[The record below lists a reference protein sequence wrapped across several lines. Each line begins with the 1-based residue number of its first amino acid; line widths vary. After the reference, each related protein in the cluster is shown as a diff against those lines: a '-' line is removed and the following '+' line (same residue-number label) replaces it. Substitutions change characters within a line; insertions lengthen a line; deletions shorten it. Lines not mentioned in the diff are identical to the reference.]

1 MSTPQTLAT
10 SAGRPAE
17 YPAAP
22 GFWDTVRLLGR
33 LLGQVIERDRGHR
46 FLDRIETI
54 RALAKAA
61 RNQGAWTDLHRYLAE
76 IPSYEVTDVARAF
89 NQFLNLA
96 NIAEQDYQVRNLE
109 EDADS
114 AWAQLFDRLS
124 AERAV
129 EEIAS
134 MRVELVL
141 TPHPTEVLRR
151 TLMLKYDA
159 IGAELKRPEPSA
171 ARLERLI
178 AEAWHTEDIRHRQPE
193 PQDDA
198 RWGFAVVENSLWEAL
213 PACLRDIDEALVLH
227 DLPPLGA
234 DVAPVAVA
242 SWMGGDRE
250 GNPDINA
257 RVTRE
262 VLMLARWM
270 AADLYLRDIET
281 LQTDLSM
288 AECNGP
294 LRKRVG
300 HDPEPYRALLRIVRE
315 RLLATRAWAETL
327 DPVPPPGVYRT
338 TAELYE
344 PLALCDASLRDV
356 GMEIIADG
364 PLKDTLRRVK
374 AFGVTLVNL
383 DIRQSADRHTA
394 VLDEITRYLGAGERP
409 GGYAD
414 WTEAERRKFLLD
426 ELRGRRPLFPS
437 VWPVSAESREVLDTC
452 AVIAEQ
458 NGDGISEYIVSRARS
473 PSDVLAVVLLLR
485 ESGLR
490 ANLPV
495 VPLFETLDDLD
506 RAAEA
511 IDTLHSI
518 PWYAEYADGE
528 QQVMI
533 GYSDSAKDA
542 GMMAASWALYQV
554 KERLA
559 EVAESRGIRLSLFH
573 GRGGAIGR
581 GRVAAQPAILAQPPN
596 TVGGRLRVTEQGE
609 TIRFKLGDPALAR
622 ETLMRYLIGT
632 IEASLDPPP
641 VPTAALRATMSELAD
656 RARTSYR
663 TLVDQ
668 SDFIEYFRQITP
680 QEELETLALGSDPA
694 DHSTV
699 VGIDGMSSIPW
710 VFAWTQV
717 RLMLPMWLGT
727 DAALGALRE
736 DECKDRSDALME
748 WPFFRMQ
755 MDGLEAL
762 LAKTDLALV
771 DFYAERL
778 TPKAHRA
785 VHAVVRQRAADVKG
799 NLLALRGRGELFA
812 DNPRAQDSIR
822 VRNTYLDP
830 LHVLQAELIGRL
842 RENHDD
848 QVAEALKITMAGIAT
863 GLRHTG

>member
-1 MSTPQTLAT
+1 MSLSEQQV
-10 SAGRPAE
+10 E
-17 YPAAP
+17 YPTAP

-33 LLGQVIERDRGHR
+33 LLGQVIERDRGHD

-54 RALAKAA
+54 RALAKSA
-61 RNQGAWTDLHRYLAE
+61 RNEGAWTELHRYLAE
-76 IPSYEVTDVARAF
+76 IPSYEVTDVAAAF
-89 NQFLNLA
+89 SQFLNLA

-114 AWAQLFDRLS
+114 AWAQLFDRIE
-124 AERAV
+124 AGRAV
-129 EEIAS
+129 EAITD

-159 IGAELKRPEPSA
+159 IGKELKREQPSVA
-171 ARLERLI
+171 HLERLI

-213 PACLRDIDEALVLH
+213 PACLRDIDEALVRRN
-227 DLPPLGA
+227 LPPLPVDA
-234 DVAPVAVA
+234 APVAVA
-242 SWMGGDRE
+242 SWMGGDCA

-262 VLMLARWM
+262 VLMLGRWM
-270 AADLYLRDIET
+270 AADLYLRDVET

-294 LRKRVG
+294 LRNRVG
-300 HDPEPYRALLRIVRE
+300 DDPEPYRALLRTVRE
-315 RLLATRAWAETL
+315 RLLATRAWAEKL
-327 DPVPPPGVYRT
+327 DPVVPRGIYQT
-338 TAELYE
+338 EAELYE

-383 DIRQSADRHTA
+383 DVRQNADRHTA
-394 VLDEITRYLGAGERP
+394 VLDEVTRYLGAGDRP

-414 WTEAERRKFLLD
+414 WDETERREFLLD
-426 ELRGRRPLFPS
+426 ELKGRRPLFPAD
-437 VWPVSAESREVLDTC
+437 WPVSAESREVLDTC

-458 NGDGISEYIVSRARS
+458 NGEGVSEYIVSRARA
-473 PSDVLAVVLLLR
+473 PSDVLAAVLLLR

-506 RAAEA
+506 RAADA
-511 IDTLHSI
+511 IDTLHAI
-518 PWYAEYADGE
+518 DWYAEYAGGE

-542 GMMAASWALYQV
+542 GMMAASWALYRF

-559 EVAESRGIRLSLFH
+559 AVAESRGFRLSLFH

-609 TIRFKLGDPALAR
+609 TIRSKLGDPALAR

-641 VPTAALRATMSELAD
+641 VPTDALRATMTRLAD
-656 RARTSYR
+656 RARASYR
-663 TLVDQ
+663 DLVDRP
-668 SDFIEYFRQITP
+668 DFIDYFRQITP
-680 QEELETLALGSDPA
+680 QEELETLALGSAPA
-694 DHSTV
+694 DHSND

-727 DAALGALRE
+727 DAVLTVLRE
-736 DECKDRSDALME
+736 DASGEGFDALME

-755 MDGLEAL
+755 IDGLELL

-785 VHAVVRQRAADVKG
+785 THDAVRDRAADVKA
-799 NLLALRGRGELFA
+799 NLLALRGMGELLV
-812 DNPRAQDSIR
+812 DNPRAQESIR

-830 LHVLQAELIGRL
+830 LHLLQAELIGRL

-848 QVAEALKITMAGIAT
+848 QVVEALKITMAGIAT

>member
-1 MSTPQTLAT
+1 MSLPEQQLE
-10 SAGRPAE
+10 RPAG
-17 YPAAP
+17 YPEAP
-22 GFWDTVRLLGR
+22 GFWGTVRLLGR
-33 LLGQVIERDRGHR
+33 LLGQVIERDRGHD
-46 FLDRIETI
+46 FLNRIETI
-54 RALAKAA
+54 RALAKSA
-61 RNQGAWTDLHRYLAE
+61 RNEGTWTELHRCLSE
-76 IPSYEVTDVARAF
+76 IPSYEVTDVAAAF
-89 NQFLNLA
+89 SQLLNLA
-96 NIAEQDYQVRNLE
+96 NIAEQDYQVQNLE

-124 AERAV
+124 PERVV
-129 EEIAS
+129 ESIAS

-178 AEAWHTEDIRHRQPE
+178 AEAWHTEDIRPGQPE

-198 RWGFAVVENSLWEAL
+198 RWGFAVVENSLWDAL
-213 PACLRDIDEALVLH
+213 PACLRDIDEALVRRN
-227 DLPPLGA
+227 LPPLP
-234 DVAPVAVA
+234 VETAPVAVA
-242 SWMGGDRE
+242 SWMGGDCA

-262 VLMLARWM
+262 VLMLGRWM
-270 AADLYLRDIET
+270 AADLYLRDVET

-294 LRKRVG
+294 LRNRVG
-300 HDPEPYRALLRIVRE
+300 DDPEPYRALLRVVRE

-327 DPVPPPGVYRT
+327 EPAPPPGVYHAT
-338 TAELYE
+338 EDLYE

-364 PLKDTLRRVK
+364 PLKDTLRRVQ

-383 DIRQSADRHTA
+383 DIRQNADRHTA
-394 VLDEITRYLGAGERP
+394 VLDEVTRYLGAGGRP

-414 WTEAERRKFLLD
+414 WEEPERCEFLLD
-426 ELRGRRPLFPS
+426 ELRGRRPLFPAD
-437 VWPVSAESREVLDTC
+437 WPMSAESREVLDTC

-458 NGDGISEYIVSRARS
+458 NGDGISEYIVSRTRS
-473 PSDVLAVVLLLR
+473 PSDVLAAVLLLR

-490 ANLPV
+490 ANLPI

-506 RAAEA
+506 RAADA
-511 IDTLHSI
+511 IDMLHSI
-518 PWYAEYADGE
+518 PWYAEYAGGE

-542 GMMAASWALYQV
+542 GMMAASWALYRF

-559 EVAESRGIRLSLFH
+559 EVAESRGFRLSLFH

-609 TIRFKLGDPALAR
+609 TIRFKLGDTALAR
-622 ETLMRYLIGT
+622 ETVMRYLIGT

-641 VPTAALRATMSELAD
+641 VPTAELRATMTRLAD

-663 TLVDQ
+663 SLVDQ
-668 SDFIEYFRQITP
+668 SDFVDYFCEITP

-694 DHSTV
+694 GRSTDA
-699 VGIDGMSSIPW
+699 GIDGTSSIPW

-727 DAALGALRE
+727 DAVLAALRE
-736 DECKDRSDALME
+736 DASGEAFDVLME

-755 MDGLEAL
+755 IDGLELL

-785 VHAVVRQRAADVKG
+785 THEAVRQRAVDIRQ
-799 NLLALRGRGELFA
+799 NLLALLRQDELLA
-812 DNPRAQDSIR
+812 TNPRAQNSIR

-830 LHVLQAELIGRL
+830 LHLLQAELIGRL
-842 RENHDD
+842 RENYDD

>member
-1 MSTPQTLAT
+1 MSLPEEYVDRLVD
-10 SAGRPAE
+10 

-33 LLGQVIERDRGHR
+33 LLGQVIERDRGHD
-46 FLDRIETI
+46 FLNRIEEI
-54 RALAKAA
+54 RTLAKAA
-61 RNQGAWTDLHRYLAE
+61 RNQGSWTDLHRYLAE

-89 NQFLNLA
+89 NQLLNLA

-114 AWAQLFDRLS
+114 AWAQLFDRIES
-124 AERAV
+124 GRVV
-129 EEIAS
+129 EAIAN

-159 IGAELKRPEPSA
+159 IGAELKRAQPGV

-178 AEAWHTEDIRHRQPE
+178 AEAWHTEDVRHRQPE

-198 RWGFAVVENSLWEAL
+198 RWGFAVVENSLWEAV
-213 PACLRDIDEALVLH
+213 PACLRDIDEALLRRN
-227 DLPPLGA
+227 LPPLPVDA
-234 DVAPVAVA
+234 APVAIA
-242 SWMGGDRE
+242 SWMGGDCA

-262 VLMLARWM
+262 VLMLGRWM
-270 AADLYLRDIET
+270 AADLYLRDVET

-300 HDPEPYRALLRIVRE
+300 DDPEPYRALLRDVRE
-315 RLLATRAWAETL
+315 RLLATRAWAEAL
-327 DPVPPPGVYRT
+327 DPVPSPGVYHT
-338 TAELYE
+338 TEDLYE

-383 DIRQSADRHTA
+383 DIRQTSDRHGA
-394 VLDEITRYLGAGERP
+394 ALDEVTRYLGVDGRP

-414 WTEAERRKFLLD
+414 WDETERCEFLLD
-426 ELRGRRPLFPS
+426 ELKGRRPLFPAD
-437 VWPVSAESREVLDTC
+437 WPVSAESREVLDTC
-452 AVIAEQ
+452 AVVAEH
-458 NGDGISEYIVSRARS
+458 NGDGISEYIVSRARA
-473 PSDVLAVVLLLR
+473 PSDVLAAVLLLR

-490 ANLPV
+490 ANLPI

-506 RAAEA
+506 RAAGA
-511 IDTLHSI
+511 IDALHAI
-518 PWYAEYADGE
+518 DWYAEYAGGE

-542 GMMAASWALYQV
+542 GMMAASWALYRF

-559 EVAESRGIRLSLFH
+559 EVAESRRFRLSLFH

-609 TIRFKLGDPALAR
+609 TIRSKLGDTALAR

-641 VPTAALRATMSELAD
+641 VPTAELRATMTELAD

-663 TLVDQ
+663 ALVDQ
-668 SDFIEYFRQITP
+668 SDFLDYFRQITP
-680 QEELETLALGSDPA
+680 QEELEALALGSEPEDRSNVA
-694 DHSTV
+694 
-699 VGIDGMSSIPW
+699 GIDGMSSIPW

-727 DAALGALRE
+727 DAVLAKLRE
-736 DECKDRSDALME
+736 DASGKAFDALME

-755 MDGLEAL
+755 IDGLEAL

-778 TPKAHRA
+778 TPRSHRA
-785 VHAVVRQRAADVKG
+785 AHDAVRRRAAEIRD
-799 NLLALRGRGELFA
+799 NLLALRRQQELLA
-812 DNPRAQDSIR
+812 DNPRAQYAIR

-830 LHVLQAELIGRL
+830 LHLLQGELIGRL
-842 RENHDD
+842 RENYDD

>member
-1 MSTPQTLAT
+1 MSMPEQQTE
-10 SAGRPAE
+10 RPPE

-33 LLGQVIERDRGHR
+33 LLGQVIERDRGR
-46 FLDRIETI
+46 DFLGRIETI
-54 RALAKAA
+54 RALAKSA
-61 RNQGAWTDLHRYLAE
+61 RNEGAWTDLYRYLAE
-76 IPSYEVTDVARAF
+76 IPSYEVTDVAAAF
-89 NQFLNLA
+89 SQFLNLA
-96 NIAEQDYQVRNLE
+96 NIAEQDYQVQSLE

-124 AERAV
+124 PERAV
-129 EEIAS
+129 DAIAD

-159 IGAELKRPEPSA
+159 IGAELKEAQPSV

-178 AEAWHTEDIRHRQPE
+178 AEAWHTEDIRNRQPE

-198 RWGFAVVENSLWEAL
+198 RWGFAVVENSLWDAL
-213 PACLRDIDEALVLH
+213 PACLRDIDEALVRRNLPS
-227 DLPPLGA
+227 LPPDA
-234 DVAPVAVA
+234 APVAVA
-242 SWMGGDRE
+242 SSMGGDHD
-250 GNPDINA
+250 GNPEVDA

-300 HDPEPYRALLRIVRE
+300 EDPEPYRALLRTVRE

-327 DPVPPPGVYRT
+327 DPAPPPGVYHA
-338 TAELYE
+338 TADLYE

-364 PLKDTLRRVK
+364 PLKDTLRRVR
-374 AFGVTLVNL
+374 AFGVTLVHL
-383 DIRQSADRHTA
+383 DVRQSADRHTA
-394 VLDEITRYLGAGERP
+394 VLDEVTRYLGADERS

-414 WTEAERRKFLLD
+414 WSEDARLEFLLD
-426 ELRGRRPLFPS
+426 ELGGRRPLFPAD
-437 VWPVSAESREVLDTC
+437 WPVSAESREVLETC
-452 AVIAEQ
+452 RVIAELD
-458 NGDGISEYIVSRARS
+458 GDGISEYIVSRARA

-495 VPLFETLDDLD
+495 VPLFETLDDVD
-506 RAAEA
+506 CAAEA

-518 PWYAEYADGE
+518 PWYAEYAGGE

-596 TVGGRLRVTEQGE
+596 TVGGRLRVAEPGE
-609 TIRFKLGDPALAR
+609 TIRSKLGDPALAR
-622 ETLMRYLIGT
+622 ETVMRYLIGT
-632 IEASLDPPP
+632 IEATLDPPP
-641 VPTAALRATMSELAD
+641 VPTAQLRATMTELAD

-668 SDFIEYFRQITP
+668 SDFVDYFCEITP
-680 QEELETLALGSDPA
+680 QEELETLALGNDPT
-694 DHSTV
+694 DGSTIA
-699 VGIDGMSSIPW
+699 GIGGMSSIPW

-727 DAALGALRE
+727 DAVLAALRE
-736 DECKDRSDALME
+736 DASEDRFRALMD

-778 TPKAHRA
+778 APKAHRA
-785 VHAVVRQRAADVKG
+785 THEAVRDRAAGAKE
-799 NLLALRGRGELFA
+799 NLLALRGRSELLA
-812 DNPRAQDSIR
+812 HNPMAQDSIR

-842 RENHDD
+842 RENYDD
-848 QVAEALKITMAGIAT
+848 QVAEALKITMAGIAS

>member
-1 MSTPQTLAT
+1 MSPPEQQVE
-10 SAGRPAE
+10 RPAH

-33 LLGQVIERDRGHR
+33 LLGRVIERDRGHG
-46 FLDRIETI
+46 FLNRIEET
-54 RALAKAA
+54 RALAKTA
-61 RNQGAWTDLHRYLAE
+61 RNQGTWTELHRYLAE
-76 IPSYEVTDVARAF
+76 IPSHEVTDVAAAF
-89 NQFLNLA
+89 SQFLNLA

-114 AWAQLFDRLS
+114 AWAQLFDRIE
-124 AERAV
+124 AGRAV
-129 EEIAS
+129 EAIAD

-159 IGAELKRPEPSA
+159 IGAELKRPQPSV

-178 AEAWHTEDIRHRQPE
+178 AEAWHTEDVRRRQPE

-213 PACLRDIDEALVLH
+213 PACLRDIDEALVRRN
-227 DLPPLGA
+227 LPPLPA
-234 DVAPVAVA
+234 DTAPVAVA
-242 SWMGGDRE
+242 SWMGGDCA

-257 RVTRE
+257 GVTRE
-262 VLMLARWM
+262 VLMLGRWM
-270 AADLYLRDIET
+270 AADLYLRDVET

-294 LRKRVG
+294 LRNRVG
-300 HDPEPYRALLRIVRE
+300 DDPEPYRALLRVVRE
-315 RLLATRAWAETL
+315 RLRATRAWAETL
-327 DPVPPPGVYRT
+327 DPSPPPGVYHATRD
-338 TAELYE
+338 LYE

-356 GMEIIADG
+356 DMEVIADG
-364 PLKDTLRRVK
+364 PLKDTLRRVRT
-374 AFGVTLVNL
+374 FGVTLVNL
-383 DIRQSADRHTA
+383 DVRQSADRHTA
-394 VLDEITRYLGAGERP
+394 VLDEVTRYLGVGGHP

-414 WTEAERRKFLLD
+414 WDETERCEFLLD
-426 ELRGRRPLFPS
+426 ELRGRRPLFPAD
-437 VWPVSAESREVLDTC
+437 WPVSAEAREVLDTC

-458 NGDGISEYIVSRARS
+458 NGDGISAYIVSRARS

-490 ANLPV
+490 ANLPI

-506 RAAEA
+506 RAADA

-518 PWYAEYADGE
+518 PWYAEYAGGE

-542 GMMAASWALYQV
+542 GMMAASWALYRF

-559 EVAESRGIRLSLFH
+559 EVAESRGFRLSLFH

-641 VPTAALRATMSELAD
+641 VPTDALRATMTGLAD
-656 RARTSYR
+656 RARASYR
-663 TLVDQ
+663 NLVDQ
-668 SDFIEYFRQITP
+668 SDFVDYFRQITP
-680 QEELETLALGSDPA
+680 QEELETLALGSDPE
-694 DHSTV
+694 DRSNV
-699 VGIDGMSSIPW
+699 DGIDGMSSIPW

-727 DAALGALRE
+727 DAVLAALRE
-736 DECKDRSDALME
+736 DASGEKFDALME

-755 MDGLEAL
+755 IDGLELL

-778 TPKAHRA
+778 TPRSHRA
-785 VHAVVRQRAADVKG
+785 THDAVRARAVDVRED
-799 NLLALRGRGELFA
+799 LLALRRRDELLEN
-812 DNPRAQDSIR
+812 NPRAQDSIR

-830 LHVLQAELIGRL
+830 LHLLQGELIGRL
-842 RENHDD
+842 RENYDE

>member
-1 MSTPQTLAT
+1 MSLPEQQI
-10 SAGRPAE
+10 GGPVE

-33 LLGQVIERDRGHR
+33 LLGQVIERDRGHD

-61 RNQGAWTDLHRYLAE
+61 RNQGAWTELHRYLAE

-129 EEIAS
+129 ETVAS

-159 IGAELKRPEPSA
+159 IAAELKRRQPSTE
-171 ARLERLI
+171 RLERLI
-178 AEAWHTEDIRHRQPE
+178 AEAWHTEEIPNRQPQ

-213 PACLRDIDEALVLH
+213 PACLRDIDEALVRRN
-227 DLPPLGA
+227 LPALPA
-234 DVAPVAVA
+234 DSAPVAVA
-242 SWMGGDRE
+242 SWLGGDRD
-250 GNPDINA
+250 GNPEVNA

-281 LQTDLSM
+281 LQADLSM

-300 HDPEPYRALLRIVRE
+300 DDPEPYRALLRTVRE

-327 DPVPPPGVYRT
+327 DPEPPPGVYH
-338 TAELYE
+338 TAADLFE
-344 PLALCDASLRDV
+344 PLALCDTSLRDV

-383 DIRQSADRHTA
+383 DVRQSADRHTA
-394 VLDEITRYLGAGERP
+394 VLDEITRYLGAGECP

-414 WTEAERRKFLLD
+414 WTEAERCKFLLD
-426 ELRGRRPLFPS
+426 ELRGRRPLFPA

-452 AVIAEQ
+452 VVVAEQ
-458 NGDGISEYIVSRARS
+458 NGDGISEYIVSKAKS
-473 PSDVLAVVLLLR
+473 PSDVLAVVLLLG

-506 RAAEA
+506 RAAQTV
-511 IDTLHSI
+511 DTLQSI
-518 PWYAEYADGE
+518 PWYAQYAGGE
-528 QQVMI
+528 QQVML

-542 GMMAASWALYQV
+542 GQMAASWALYQA

-559 EVAESRGIRLSLFH
+559 EVAASRGVRLTLFH
-573 GRGGAIGR
+573 GRGSAVGR
-581 GRVAAQPAILAQPPN
+581 GRVAAQAAILAQPPN

-609 TIRFKLGDPALAR
+609 AIRFKLGDPALAR

-632 IEASLDPPP
+632 IEASLDPPAA
-641 VPTAALRATMSELAD
+641 PTARLRATMSQLAD
-656 RARTSYR
+656 RARASYR
-663 TLVDQ
+663 ALVDQ
-668 SDFIEYFRQITP
+668 SDFVDYFRQITP
-680 QEELETLALGSDPA
+680 QEELETLALGSDPTHRSIVA
-694 DHSTV
+694 
-699 VGIDGMSSIPW
+699 GISDMSAIPW

-727 DAALGALRE
+727 DAALGAVRE
-736 DECKDRSDALME
+736 DECKDRWSALME
-748 WPFFRMQ
+748 WPFFRVQ
-755 MDGLEAL
+755 MDALEAV

-785 VHAVVRQRAADVKG
+785 IHDVVRRRATDVKQ
-799 NLLALRGRGELFA
+799 NLLTLRRQSELLA
-812 DNPRAQDSIR
+812 DNPKAQDSIR

-830 LHVLQAELIGRL
+830 LHLLQAELIGRL

-848 QVAEALKITMAGIAT
+848 QVAQALKFTMAGIAS

>member
-1 MSTPQTLAT
+1 MSLPEQHIER
-10 SAGRPAE
+10 SVE

-33 LLGQVIERDRGHR
+33 LLGQVIERDRGHH

-61 RNQGAWTDLHRYLAE
+61 RNQGAWTELHRYLAE

-96 NIAEQDYQVRNLE
+96 NIAEQDYQVHNLE

-129 EEIAS
+129 EAIAS

-159 IGAELKRPEPSA
+159 IAAELKRQQPSA
-171 ARLERLI
+171 ARMERLI
-178 AEAWHTEDIRHRQPE
+178 AEAWHTEEIRNRQPE
-193 PQDDA
+193 PQDEA

-213 PACLRDIDEALVLH
+213 PACLRDIDEALVRRN
-227 DLPPLGA
+227 LPPLPVDA
-234 DVAPVAVA
+234 APVAVA
-242 SWMGGDRE
+242 SWMGGDRQ
-250 GNPDINA
+250 GNPDVDA

-281 LQTDLSM
+281 LQADLSM

-300 HDPEPYRALLRIVRE
+300 DDPEPYRALLRTVRE

-327 DPVPPPGVYRT
+327 DPAPPAGVYH
-338 TAELYE
+338 TAADLYE

-356 GMEIIADG
+356 DMEIIAEG
-364 PLKDTLRRVK
+364 PLKDTLRRVR

-383 DIRQSADRHTA
+383 DVRQSADRHTA

-426 ELRGRRPLFPS
+426 ELRGRRPLFPA

-458 NGDGISEYIVSRARS
+458 NGDGISEYIVSRAKS

-506 RAAEA
+506 RAAQTV
-511 IDTLHSI
+511 DTLQSI
-518 PWYAEYADGE
+518 PWYAKYAGGE
-528 QQVMI
+528 QQVML

-542 GMMAASWALYQV
+542 GQMAASWAMYQA

-559 EVAESRGIRLSLFH
+559 EVASSRDVRLTLFH

-581 GRVAAQPAILAQPPN
+581 GRGAAQAAILAQPPN

-609 TIRFKLGDPALAR
+609 AIRFKLGDPALAR

-632 IEASLDPPP
+632 IEVSLDPPP
-641 VPTAALRATMSELAD
+641 APTARLRATMSQLAD
-656 RARTSYR
+656 RARESYR
-663 TLVDQ
+663 ALVDQ
-668 SDFIEYFRQITP
+668 TDFVDYFRQITP

-694 DHSTV
+694 QRSTV
-699 VGIDGMSSIPW
+699 ADISGMSAIPW

-736 DECKDRSDALME
+736 DDLKDRCDALME
-748 WPFFRMQ
+748 WPFFRVQ
-755 MDGLEAL
+755 MDALEAI

-785 VHAVVRQRAADVKG
+785 IHDIARRRATDVKE
-799 NLLALRGRGELFA
+799 NLLALRGQSELLA
-812 DNPRAQDSIR
+812 HNPKAQDSIR

-830 LHVLQAELIGRL
+830 LHLLQAELIGRL

-848 QVAEALKITMAGIAT
+848 QVVEALKITMAGIAS

>member
-1 MSTPQTLAT
+1 MSLPEQQIT
-10 SAGRPAE
+10 RPAE

-33 LLGQVIERDRGHR
+33 LLGQVIERDRGHD

-54 RALAKAA
+54 RALAKSA
-61 RNQGAWTDLHRYLAE
+61 RNEGTWTELHRYLAE
-76 IPSYEVTDVARAF
+76 IPSYEVTDVAAAF

-96 NIAEQDYQVRNLE
+96 NIAEQDYQVQSLE

-124 AERAV
+124 PERVV
-129 EEIAS
+129 ESIAS

-159 IGAELKRPEPSA
+159 IGAELKRPAPSA

-213 PACLRDIDEALVLH
+213 PACLRDIDEALVRRN
-227 DLPPLGA
+227 LPPLPPNA
-234 DVAPVAVA
+234 APVAVA
-242 SWMGGDRE
+242 SSMGGDRD
-250 GNPDINA
+250 GNPEVDA
-257 RVTRE
+257 AVTRE

-270 AADLYLRDIET
+270 AADLYLRDIDT

-300 HDPEPYRALLRIVRE
+300 DDPEPYRALLRTVRE

-327 DPVPPPGVYRT
+327 DPAPPPDVYHT
-338 TAELYE
+338 TEDLCE
-344 PLALCDASLRDV
+344 PLALCDVSLRDV

-364 PLKDTLRRVK
+364 PLKDTLRRVM

-383 DIRQSADRHTA
+383 DVRQGADRHTA
-394 VLDEITRYLGAGERP
+394 VLDEVTRYLGAGERS

-414 WTEAERRKFLLD
+414 WSEDERCAFLLD
-426 ELRGRRPLFPS
+426 ELRGRRPLFPK
-437 VWPVSAESREVLDTC
+437 VWPVSPESREVLDTC

-458 NGDGISEYIVSRARS
+458 NGDGVSEYIVSRARY

-518 PWYAEYADGE
+518 PWYAEYAGGE

-609 TIRFKLGDPALAR
+609 TIRSKLGDPALAR
-622 ETLMRYLIGT
+622 ETVMRYLVGT
-632 IEASLDPPP
+632 IEASLAPPP
-641 VPTAALRATMSELAD
+641 VPTAELRATMTRLAD
-656 RARTSYR
+656 RARASYR
-663 TLVDQ
+663 ALVDQ
-668 SDFIEYFRQITP
+668 SDFVDYFCQITP
-680 QEELETLALGSDPA
+680 LEELETLALGSDPE
-694 DHSTV
+694 DRSTV
-699 VGIDGMSSIPW
+699 ASIDGMSSIPW

-727 DAALGALRE
+727 DAVLAALRE
-736 DECKDRSDALME
+736 DQDEDRIQALME

-755 MDGLEAL
+755 MDGLELL
-762 LAKTDLALV
+762 LAKTDHALV

-778 TPKAHRA
+778 APKSHGSIHDAVRA
-785 VHAVVRQRAADVKG
+785 RATGAKE
-799 NLLALRGRGELFA
+799 NLLALRRREELLA
-812 DNPRAQDSIR
+812 DNRMAQDSIR

-830 LHVLQAELIGRL
+830 LHLLQAELIGRL
-842 RENHDD
+842 RENYDD
-848 QVAEALKITMAGIAT
+848 QVAQALKITMAGIAS

>member
-1 MSTPQTLAT
+1 MSLAEEHV
-10 SAGRPAE
+10 GRPAD

-33 LLGQVIERDRGHR
+33 LLGQVIERDRGHD
-46 FLDRIETI
+46 FLHRIETI
-54 RALAKAA
+54 RALAKTA
-61 RNQGAWTDLHRYLAE
+61 RNEGAWTDLHRYLAE
-76 IPSYEVTDVARAF
+76 IPSYEVADVAAAF
-89 NQFLNLA
+89 SQFLNLA

-114 AWAQLFDRLS
+114 AWAQLFDRME

-129 EEIAS
+129 EAIAD

-159 IGAELKRPEPSA
+159 IGKELKREQPSVA
-171 ARLERLI
+171 HLERLI

-213 PACLRDIDEALVLH
+213 PACLRDIDEALVLRN
-227 DLPPLGA
+227 LPPLPVDA
-234 DVAPVAVA
+234 APVAVA
-242 SWMGGDRE
+242 SWMGGDCA

-262 VLMLARWM
+262 VLMLGRWM
-270 AADLYLRDIET
+270 AADLYLRDVET

-294 LRKRVG
+294 LRNRVG
-300 HDPEPYRALLRIVRE
+300 DDPEPYRALLRTVRE
-315 RLLATRAWAETL
+315 RLLATRAWAEML
-327 DPVPPPGVYRT
+327 DPAPPPDIYHT
-338 TAELYE
+338 AAELYE

-383 DIRQSADRHTA
+383 DVRQNADRHTA
-394 VLDEITRYLGAGERP
+394 VLDEVTRYLGVGDRP

-414 WTEAERRKFLLD
+414 WDETERREFLLD
-426 ELRGRRPLFPS
+426 ELKGRRPLFPAD
-437 VWPVSAESREVLDTC
+437 WPVSAESREVLDTC

-458 NGDGISEYIVSRARS
+458 NGDGVSEYIVSRARS

-490 ANLPV
+490 TNLPV
-495 VPLFETLDDLD
+495 VPLFETLDDLGHV
-506 RAAEA
+506 AEA

-518 PWYAEYADGE
+518 AWYADYAGGE

-559 EVAESRGIRLSLFH
+559 EVAKSRGIRLELFH

-581 GRVAAQPAILAQPPN
+581 GRVAAQPAILAQPPH

-609 TIRFKLGDPALAR
+609 TIRSKLGDPALAR

-632 IEASLDPPP
+632 VEASLDPPP
-641 VPTAALRATMSELAD
+641 VPTAALRATMSDLAD
-656 RARTSYR
+656 RARASYR
-663 TLVDQ
+663 GLVDRR
-668 SDFIEYFRQITP
+668 DFIDYFRQITP
-680 QEELETLALGSDPA
+680 QEELETLALGSAPA
-694 DHSTV
+694 DDSTD

-727 DAALGALRE
+727 DAVLAALRE
-736 DECKDRSDALME
+736 DECRNRFDVLMQ

-755 MDGLEAL
+755 MDGLELL

-778 TPKAHRA
+778 TPRAHRA
-785 VHAVVRQRAADVKG
+785 THEAVRMRAAEVRED
-799 NLLALRGRGELFA
+799 LLALLNTGELLA

-830 LHVLQAELIGRL
+830 LHLLQAELIGRL

>member
-1 MSTPQTLAT
+1 MSLPEQHVE
-10 SAGRPAE
+10 RPTG
-17 YPAAP
+17 YGAAP

-33 LLGQVIERDRGHR
+33 LLGQVIERDRGHD
-46 FLDRIETI
+46 FLARIETI
-54 RALAKAA
+54 RALAKSA
-61 RNQGAWTDLHRYLAE
+61 RNEGAWTELHRYLAE
-76 IPSYEVTDVARAF
+76 IPSYEVTDVAAAF
-89 NQFLNLA
+89 SQFLNLA

-124 AERAV
+124 PDRV
-129 EEIAS
+129 VDEIAD

-159 IGAELKRPEPSA
+159 IGTELKRPEPSA

-178 AEAWHTEDIRHRQPE
+178 AEAWHTEDIRPGKPE

-213 PACLRDIDEALVLH
+213 PACLRDIDEALVRRN
-227 DLPPLGA
+227 LPPLPVDA
-234 DVAPVAVA
+234 APMAVA
-242 SWMGGDRE
+242 SWMGGDRA
-250 GNPDINA
+250 GNPDVNA
-257 RVTRE
+257 GVTRE
-262 VLMLARWM
+262 VLMLGRWM
-270 AADLYLRDIET
+270 AADLYLRDVET

-294 LRKRVG
+294 LRNRVG
-300 HDPEPYRALLRIVRE
+300 DDPEPYRALLRTVRE
-315 RLLATRAWAETL
+315 RLLATRAWAEKL
-327 DPVPPPGVYRT
+327 DPAPTPDVYH
-338 TAELYE
+338 AAADLYE

-364 PLKDTLRRVK
+364 PLKDTLRRIR

-383 DIRQSADRHTA
+383 DVRQSADRHTA
-394 VLDEITRYLGAGERP
+394 VLDEVTRYLDTDERP

-414 WTEAERRKFLLD
+414 WDEMERCAFLLD
-426 ELRGRRPLFPS
+426 ELKGRRPLFPTD
-437 VWPVSAESREVLDTC
+437 WPVSAESGEVLDTC
-452 AVIAEQ
+452 AAIAEQ
-458 NGDGISEYIVSRARS
+458 NGDGVSEYIVSRARS

-495 VPLFETLDDLD
+495 VPLFETLDDVG

-518 PWYAEYADGE
+518 PWYADYAGGE

-559 EVAESRGIRLSLFH
+559 EVAASRGIRLTLFH

-609 TIRFKLGDPALAR
+609 TIRFKLGDTALAR

-632 IEASLDPPP
+632 IEASLNPPP
-641 VPTAALRATMSELAD
+641 VPTAALRATMGDLAD

-663 TLVDQ
+663 GLVDQ
-668 SDFIEYFRQITP
+668 SGFADYFCQITP

-694 DHSTV
+694 DRSNAA
-699 VGIDGMSSIPW
+699 GIVGMSSIPW

-727 DAALGALRE
+727 DAVLAALRE
-736 DECKDRSDALME
+736 DASGEGFDVLMD

-755 MDGLEAL
+755 IDGLELL

-778 TPKAHRA
+778 TPRAHRA
-785 VHAVVRQRAADVKG
+785 THEAVRRRAADIRQ
-799 NLLALRGRGELFA
+799 NLLSLLRQDELLA
-812 DNPRAQDSIR
+812 NNPRAQNSIR

-830 LHVLQAELIGRL
+830 LHLLQAELIGRL
-842 RENHDD
+842 RENYDD
-848 QVAEALKITMAGIAT
+848 QVAEALKITMAGIAS

>member
-1 MSTPQTLAT
+1 MSLPEQHIER
-10 SAGRPAE
+10 SVE

-33 LLGQVIERDRGHR
+33 LLGQVIERDRGHN

-61 RNQGAWTDLHRYLAE
+61 RNQGAWTELHRYLAE

-96 NIAEQDYQVRNLE
+96 NIAEQDYQVHNLE

-129 EEIAS
+129 EAIAS

-159 IGAELKRPEPSA
+159 IAAELKRQQPSA
-171 ARLERLI
+171 ARMERLI
-178 AEAWHTEDIRHRQPE
+178 AEAWHTEEIRNRQPE
-193 PQDDA
+193 PQDEA

-213 PACLRDIDEALVLH
+213 PACLRDIDEALVRRN
-227 DLPPLGA
+227 LPPLPVDA
-234 DVAPVAVA
+234 APVAVA
-242 SWMGGDRE
+242 SWMGGDRQ
-250 GNPDINA
+250 GNPDVDA

-281 LQTDLSM
+281 LQADLSM

-300 HDPEPYRALLRIVRE
+300 DDPEPYRALLRTVRE

-327 DPVPPPGVYRT
+327 DPAPPAGVYH
-338 TAELYE
+338 TAADLYE

-356 GMEIIADG
+356 DMEIIAEG
-364 PLKDTLRRVK
+364 PLKDTLRRVR

-383 DIRQSADRHTA
+383 DVRQSADRHTA

-426 ELRGRRPLFPS
+426 ELRGRRPLFPA

-458 NGDGISEYIVSRARS
+458 NGDGISEYIVSRAKS

-506 RAAEA
+506 RAAQTV
-511 IDTLHSI
+511 DTLQSI
-518 PWYAEYADGE
+518 PWYAKYAGGE
-528 QQVMI
+528 QQVML

-542 GMMAASWALYQV
+542 GQMAASWAMYQA

-559 EVAESRGIRLSLFH
+559 EVASSRDVRLTLFH

-581 GRVAAQPAILAQPPN
+581 GRGAAQAAILAQPPN

-609 TIRFKLGDPALAR
+609 AIRFKLGDPALAR

-632 IEASLDPPP
+632 IEVSLDPPP
-641 VPTAALRATMSELAD
+641 APTARLRATMSQLAD
-656 RARTSYR
+656 RARESYR
-663 TLVDQ
+663 ALVDQ
-668 SDFIEYFRQITP
+668 TDFVDYFRQITP
-680 QEELETLALGSDPA
+680 QEELETLALGSDPTQR
-694 DHSTV
+694 STV
-699 VGIDGMSSIPW
+699 ADISGMSAIPW

-736 DECKDRSDALME
+736 DDLKDRCDALME
-748 WPFFRMQ
+748 WPFFRVQ
-755 MDGLEAL
+755 MDALEAI

-785 VHAVVRQRAADVKG
+785 IHDIARRRATDVKE
-799 NLLALRGRGELFA
+799 NLLALRGQSELLA
-812 DNPRAQDSIR
+812 HNPKAQDSIR

-830 LHVLQAELIGRL
+830 LHLLQAELIGRL

-848 QVAEALKITMAGIAT
+848 QVAEALKITMAGIAS